1 MENRLT
7 YPASLHNHSDFSN
20 IRIRDSINKISEL
33 VEYANELGHKAIATT
48 EHDFTGQYIKFQE
61 AIQKVKEKNP
71 NFKGIL
77 GNEIYLVRNGL
88 NKDNFKAGIDRY
100 YHFILLAKDREG
112 VKQIQEI
119 STKAWLRSYM
129 ARGMRRVPTYYQD
142 LYEIIENN
150 KGHII
155 GSTACLGSAIDTQLL
170 KYRDSQDEN
179 LMNKIE
185 NWILKLDNI
194 FGHGD
199 FYFELQPSHNKDQ
212 IYINKKLIELS
223 KKFDIKYI
231 ITTDSHYLKKE
242 DRKIHKAFL
251 NSQNGEREVDE
262 FYASTY
268 LMNTEEL
275 ESYFSYLAEEELQ
288 LAYQN
293 INEIIDKCE
302 EYDLRKPLKIPELK
316 WNNHNKEIEKYYK
329 YSKLM
334 PELKNFYNSQ
344 DKADNELVWALIDGI
359 EKHKDLQCE
368 EAYNELN
375 ENLKITWKSSEVNK
389 THWSAYFLNL
399 QHIIDVCWE
408 AGSIVGCGRGSGV
421 GFLLLY
427 ALDIIQINC
436 LKEKTKTYMWRF
448 LNPDRVSPL
457 DVDFDI
463 SGIKR
468 SIILNAF
475 RKEYG
480 EDRVANVAT
489 FGTEQSKS
497 AIQTACRGLGLDV
510 ELGLYISSLI
520 PADRGLTRTLSQC
533 YYGDEEKDFKPIKQF
548 VDEMNKN
555 PQLWEVAQKIEG
567 LINRSGIHAGG
578 IIFVDEPFTE
588 STALMRAPDGTICT
602 AYELHNAESVS
613 LIKYDALSVEA
624 MDKIQT
630 CIDLLCEYGYIERK
644 NTLRETYESAVGIYN
659 LERDN
664 KQMWNMVW
672 NHEISS
678 LFQME
683 QQSGIQGIKLIKPK
697 SVDELATLNSVIRLM
712 AQEKGGETP
721 LEIWAKYRKNINLW
735 YDEMRQYGLSDEE
748 IKWLANYPDITDG
761 IAESQEC
768 LMSLI
773 QHPKLGGNDLNFA
786 DTARKA
792 IAKKV
797 GKLFNECEKQFYKNA
812 EEKNCS
818 ERLVHYVWDVLLR
831 AQRGYSFNRS
841 HTLAYSLIALQEMN
855 LAFKYPIIFWN
866 TSCLITDAGGNESE
880 DIEQEEWKEEI
891 DYGDEDIFDESK
903 DEEEEIDIYELE
915 DEDYEYVDSPDRK
928 TKTKKKI
935 VRSVNY
941 GKIATA
947 IGKMKMTGI
956 EVSTPDINNSSY
968 TFTPDVQNNVIRYGL
983 RGITRI
989 GEEYIKEIIQNRPY
1003 QSLNDFLARV
1013 KTSKTQA
1020 ISLIKSGC
1028 FDNIEQKS
1036 RQEIMRQYI
1045 DSISDKKKRLT
1056 LQNMQML
1063 ITKHLLPNE
1072 LNYQIRVYNF
1082 NKYLKKNKV
1091 GEIYYNLDEKA
1102 YSFYEQNYNVDI
1114 LENIE
1119 NKIYIQQK
1127 SWDKIYKKEMDSVR
1141 QYISMHPELLNNL
1154 NNILYQEMWD
1164 KYALGNISKW
1174 EMDSL
1179 SFYSGPHE
1187 LINLSSIY
1195 NVCNYFNLNENPT
1208 IDKIFYK
1215 GDKSIVLYK
1224 LNVIAGTVIDKN
1236 KAKHIVTL
1244 LTTNGVVNVKFYK
1257 TQFAKYDKQ
1266 IAERG
1271 ADGKKKIIEKSWF
1284 TRGNKLMIVG
1294 IRRDDFFI
1302 PKIYSNSMYDS
1313 SIMLIDS
1320 VSEDGIITSKSIRED
1335 D

>member
-1 MENRLT
+1 MEKLS
-7 YPASLHNHSDFSN
+7 YPGSLHNHSDYSN

-33 VEYANELGHKAIATT
+33 VEYANELGHTAIATT

-170 KYRDSQDEN
+170 KYRDSNDEN

-185 NWILKLDNI
+185 NWIIKIDNI

-212 IYINKKLIELS
+212 IYVNKKLIGLS
-223 KKFDIKYI
+223 KKFNIKYI

-262 FYASTY
+262 FYATTY

-275 ESYFSYLAEEELQ
+275 ESYFSYLTEEELQ

-293 INEIIDKCE
+293 INEIINKCE

-316 WNNHNKEIEKYYK
+316 WNNHNKEIEKYYE

-359 EKHKDLQCE
+359 EKHKDLQCD

-389 THWSAYFLNL
+389 AHWSAYFLNL

-602 AYELHNAESVS
+602 AYELHNAEAVS

-630 CIDLLCEYGYIERK
+630 CIDLLCEYGYIEKK
-644 NTLRETYESAVGIYN
+644 NTLRETYESVVGIYN

-664 KQMWNMVW
+664 QKMWNMVW

-797 GKLFNECEKQFYKNA
+797 GKLFDECEKQFYKNA
-812 EEKNCS
+812 KEKNCS

-891 DYGDEDIFDESK
+891 DYGDEDVFDESE
-903 DEEEEIDIYELE
+903 DEEEVDIYELE
-915 DEDYEYVDSPDRK
+915 DEDYEYVDSSDRK

-1003 QSLNDFLARV
+1003 QSLNDFLTRV

-1028 FDNIEQKS
+1028 FDNIEQKP
-1036 RQEIMRQYI
+1036 RQEIMSQYI
-1045 DSISDKKKRLT
+1045 DSISDKKKKLT

-1119 NKIYIQQK
+1119 NKIYISQK
-1127 SWDKIYKKEMDSVR
+1127 NWDKIYKKEMEVVK
-1141 QYISMHPELLNNL
+1141 QYITTHPELLNNL
-1154 NNILYQEMWD
+1154 NNILYQEVWD

-1195 NVCNYFNLNENPT
+1195 NICNYFNLNENPI
-1208 IDKIFYK
+1208 IDKVFNK

-1271 ADGKKKIIEKSWF
+1271 IDGKKKIVEKSWF

-1313 SIMLIDS
+1313 SIMLIDNIS
-1320 VSEDGIITSKSIRED
+1320 DNGIISSKSIRED
-1335 D
+1335 E

>member
-1 MENRLT
+1 MEYLG
-7 YPASLHNHSDFSN
+7 SLHNHSDFSN

-33 VEYANELGHKAIATT
+33 VEYANTLGHKVIATT
-48 EHDFTGQYIKFQE
+48 EHDFTGNWLKFQE
-61 AIQKVKEKNP
+61 AIQKIKEKNP
-71 NFKGIL
+71 DFKGIL

-88 NKDNFKAGIDRY
+88 NKDNFKSGVDRY

-112 VKQIQEI
+112 AKQIQEI
-119 STKAWLRSYM
+119 STKAWMRSYM

-142 LYEIIENN
+142 LQEIISIN
-150 KGHII
+150 KGHVI

-170 KYRDSQDEN
+170 KYRDSKDEN
-179 LMNKIE
+179 LMSKIE
-185 NWILKLDNI
+185 NWIFKLDNI

-212 IYINKKLIELS
+212 IYVNQKLIELS
-223 KKFDIKYI
+223 RKFDIKYI

-262 FYASTY
+262 FYSSTY
-268 LMNTEEL
+268 MMDTKEL
-275 ESYFSYLAEEELQ
+275 ESYFTYLNNEELQ
-288 LAYQN
+288 IAYKN
-293 INEIIDKCE
+293 IEEISNKCE
-302 EYDLRKPLKIPELK
+302 EYDLQKPLKIPELK
-316 WNNHNKEIEKYYK
+316 WNNYNLYKSENYYNKYK
-329 YSKLM
+329 LYI
-334 PELKNFYNSQ
+334 PELEKFYNSNN
-344 DKADNELVWALIDGI
+344 KADKELVWAIINGI
-359 EKHKDLQCE
+359 EKHKDLQNE

-375 ENLKITWKSSEVNK
+375 NNLEITWKSSEVNK
-389 THWSAYFLNL
+389 AHWSAYFLNL
-399 QHIIDVCWE
+399 QHIIDVCWD
-408 AGSIVGCGRGSGV
+408 AGTIVGCGRGSGV

-427 ALDIIQINC
+427 ALDITQINP
-436 LKEKTKTYMWRF
+436 LREKTKCYPWRF

-468 SIILNAF
+468 SIVLNAF

-520 PADRGLTRTLSQC
+520 PSDRGATRTLSQC

-548 VDEMNKN
+548 IDEMNKN

-578 IIFVDEPFTE
+578 IIFVDEPFTNFA
-588 STALMRAPDGTICT
+588 ALMRAPDGTICT
-602 AYELHNAESVS
+602 QYELHDSEKVS
-613 LIKYDALSVEA
+613 MIKYDALSVEA

-630 CIDLLCEYGYIERK
+630 CIDLLCDYGYLERK
-644 NTLRETYESAVGIYN
+644 ETLKETYESAVGIYN
-659 LERDN
+659 LERNDP
-664 KQMWNMVW
+664 KMWNMVW
-672 NHEISS
+672 NHKINS

-721 LEIWAKYRKNINLW
+721 LEMWAKYRRNINLW
-735 YDEMRQYGLSDEE
+735 YDEMRQYGLSEEE
-748 IKWLANYPDITDG
+748 IQWLANYPDITDG
-761 IAESQEC
+761 IAESQES
-768 LMSLI
+768 LMKLV
-773 QHPKLGGNDLNFA
+773 QEFKLGGNDLMFA

-792 IAKKV
+792 LAKKI
-797 GKLFNECEKQFYKNA
+797 GKLFDECEKQFFKNA
-812 EEKNCS
+812 KEKHCS

-831 AQRGYSFNRS
+831 VQRGYSFNKS

-855 LAFKYPIIFWN
+855 LAYKFPIIFWN
-866 TSCLITDAGGNESE
+866 TACLITDAGGNESE
-880 DIEQEEWKEEI
+880 DIEQDVWQEQI
-891 DYGDEDIFDESK
+891 NYGDEDPFDEP
-903 DEEEEIDIYELE
+903 DEEEVDIYEEE
-915 DEDYEYVDSPDRK
+915 DEDYEYIDSVDRT

-935 VRSVNY
+935 VKTVNY

-947 IGKMKMTGI
+947 IGKMKSTGI
-956 EVSTPDINNSSY
+956 MISTPDINDSSY
-968 TFTPDVQNNVIRYGL
+968 TFTPDVKNNTIRYGL

-989 GEEYIKEIIQNRPY
+989 GEEYIKNILENRPY
-1003 QSLNDFLARV
+1003 NSLQDFLLRV
-1013 KTSKTQA
+1013 KTNKTQA
-1020 ISLIKSGC
+1020 ISLIKAGC
-1028 FDNIEQKS
+1028 FDKIENKS
-1036 RQEIMRQYI
+1036 RQEIMKFYI

-1063 ITKHLLPNE
+1063 ITKHLLPSE
-1072 LNYQIRVYNF
+1072 LDYQIRVYNF
-1082 NKYLKKNKV
+1082 NKYLKKNKF
-1091 GEIYYNLDEKA
+1091 GEDYYQLDEKA
-1102 YSFYEQNYNVDI
+1102 RNFYEKNYDVDV
-1114 LENIE
+1114 LENIDE
-1119 NKIYIQQK
+1119 KIFIKQK
-1127 SWDKIYKKEMDSVR
+1127 TWDKFYKKDMEAVKT
-1141 QYISMHPELLNNL
+1141 YITMHPELLNNL
-1154 NNILYQEMWD
+1154 NQILYQEVWD

-1179 SFYSGPHE
+1179 SFYNSPHE
-1187 LINLSSIY
+1187 LSNISDIY
-1195 NVCNYFNLNENPT
+1195 NICNFFELPENPI
-1208 IDKIFYK
+1208 IDKVFTK
-1215 GDKSIVLYK
+1215 NDKSIVLYK
-1224 LNVIAGTVIDKN
+1224 LNVIAGTIIDKN
-1236 KAKHIVTL
+1236 KAKHTATL

-1266 IAERG
+1266 ISEK
-1271 ADGKKKIIEKSWF
+1271 DETGKKKIVEKSWF

-1302 PKIYSNSMYDS
+1302 PKIYSKSMYDS
-1313 SIMLIDS
+1313 AIMFID
-1320 VSEDGIITSKSIRED
+1320 EINDNGIITSKSIRED
-1335 D
+1335 E

>member
-1 MENRLT
+1 MENRLN
-7 YPASLHNHSDFSN
+7 YPASLHNHSDYSN

-33 VEYANELGHKAIATT
+33 VEYANELGYKAIATT

-61 AIQKVKEKNP
+61 AIQKIKEKNP
-71 NFKGIL
+71 DFKGIL

-88 NKDNFKAGIDRY
+88 NKDNFKTGIDKY

-119 STKAWLRSYM
+119 STKAWLRSYI

-142 LYEIIENN
+142 LYEIISLN
-150 KGHII
+150 KGHVI

-179 LMNKIE
+179 LWNKIE
-185 NWILKLDNI
+185 NWILKMDDI

-199 FYFELQPSHNKDQ
+199 FYFELQPSNNKDQ
-212 IYINKKLIELS
+212 IYVNKKLIELS
-223 KKFDIKYI
+223 KKFNIKYI

-262 FYASTY
+262 FYATTY

-275 ESYFSYLAEEELQ
+275 ESYFSYLNEEELQ

-316 WNNHNKEIEKYYK
+316 WNNHNKEIKKYYE

-334 PELKNFYNSQ
+334 PELEKFYNSQ
-344 DKADNELVWALIDGI
+344 DKADNELVWALINGI

-368 EAYNELN
+368 EAYRELN
-375 ENLKITWKSSEVNK
+375 ENLKITWKSSETNK
-389 THWSAYFLNL
+389 AHWSAYFLNL

-408 AGSIVGCGRGSGV
+408 AGTIVGCGRGSGV

-436 LKEKTKTYMWRF
+436 LKEKTKTYQWRF

-457 DVDFDI
+457 DIDFDI

-497 AIQTACRGLGLDV
+497 AIQTACRGLDLDV

-520 PADRGLTRTLSQC
+520 PSDRGLTRTLSQC
-533 YYGDEEKDFKPIKQF
+533 YYGDEEKEFKPIKQF
-548 VDEMNKN
+548 IDEMNKY

-602 AYELHNAESVS
+602 QFELHNAEAVS

-630 CIDLLCEYGYIERK
+630 CIDLLCEYGYVKRK
-644 NTLRETYESAVGIYN
+644 NNLKETYESIVGIYN
-659 LERDN
+659 LERNNPD
-664 KQMWNMVW
+664 MWKMVW
-672 NHEISS
+672 DHKISS

-721 LEIWAKYRKNINLW
+721 LETWAKYRKNINLW
-735 YDEMRQYGLSDEE
+735 YDEMHQYGLSEEE

-773 QHPKLGGNDLNFA
+773 QHPKLGGNSLNFA

-797 GKLFNECEKQFYKNA
+797 GKLFDDCEKQFYNNA
-812 EEKNCS
+812 KEKHCS
-818 ERLVHYVWDVLLR
+818 EKLVHYVWDVLLR

-855 LAFKYPIIFWN
+855 LAFKFPIIFWN
-866 TSCLITDAGGNESE
+866 TACLITDAGGNESE
-880 DIEQEEWKEEI
+880 DIEQEQWKENI
-891 DYGDEDIFDESK
+891 DYGDEDIFDEQEDAEDEIEED
-903 DEEEEIDIYELE
+903 DEEEIKTEKKK
-915 DEDYEYVDSPDRK
+915 V
-928 TKTKKKI
+928 TKT
-935 VRSVNY
+935 VAY
-941 GKIATA
+941 DKIATA

-956 EVSTPDINNSSY
+956 NVSTPDINNSSY
-968 TFTPDVQNNVIRYGL
+968 TFTPDVENNTIRYGI

-989 GEEYIKEIIQNRPY
+989 GEDYIKTIIENRPY
-1003 QSLNDFLARV
+1003 ISLNDFLTRV
-1013 KTSKTQA
+1013 KTTKTQA
-1020 ISLIKSGC
+1020 ISLIKAGC
-1028 FDNIEQKS
+1028 FDKIENKP
-1036 RQEIMRQYI
+1036 REKIMQQYI

-1063 ITKHLLPNE
+1063 ITKHLLPDE
-1072 LNYQIRVYNF
+1072 LDYQIRVYNF
-1082 NKYLKKNKV
+1082 NKYLKKNKF
-1091 GEIYYNLDEKA
+1091 GELYYKLDEKA
-1102 YSFYEQNYNVDI
+1102 RNFYEKKYDVDI
-1114 LENIE
+1114 LENINE
-1119 NKIYIQQK
+1119 EICIQQK
-1127 SWDKIYKKEMDSVR
+1127 FWDKIYKKEMEPVKN
-1141 QYISMHPELLNNL
+1141 YISEHPELLNKL
-1154 NNILYQEMWD
+1154 NDTLYQEVWD
-1164 KYALGNISKW
+1164 KYALGNTSKW

-1179 SFYSGPHE
+1179 SFYNGPHE
-1187 LINLSSIY
+1187 LNNISNIY
-1195 NVCNYFNLNENPT
+1195 NICNFFELPENPI
-1208 IDKIFYK
+1208 IDKIFNK
-1215 GDKSIVLYK
+1215 GDKQIILYK
-1224 LNVIAGTVIDKN
+1224 LNVIAGTVIGKN
-1236 KAKHIVTL
+1236 KAKHTITL
-1244 LTTNGVVNVKFYK
+1244 LTVDGVVNVKFYK
-1257 TQFAKYDKQ
+1257 TQFAKYDRQ
-1266 IAERG
+1266 LSER
-1271 ADGKKKIIEKSWF
+1271 DSEGKKHIVEKSWF

-1302 PKIYSNSMYDS
+1302 PKIYSKSMYDS
-1313 SIMLIDS
+1313 AIMFIDNIN
-1320 VSEDGIITSKSIRED
+1320 ENGIITSKSIRED

>member
-1 MENRLT
+1 MEKLS
-7 YPASLHNHSDFSN
+7 YPGSLHNHSDYSN

-33 VEYANELGHKAIATT
+33 VEYANELGHTAIATT

-88 NKDNFKAGIDRY
+88 NKDNFKAGIDKY

-112 VKQIQEI
+112 AKQIQEI

-170 KYRDSQDEN
+170 KYRDSNDEN

-185 NWILKLDNI
+185 NWIIKIDNI

-212 IYINKKLIELS
+212 IYVNKKLIGLS
-223 KKFDIKYI
+223 KKFNIKYI

-262 FYASTY
+262 FYATTY

-275 ESYFSYLAEEELQ
+275 ESYFSYLTEEELQ

-293 INEIIDKCE
+293 INEIINKCE

-316 WNNHNKEIEKYYK
+316 WNNHNKEIEKYYE

-359 EKHKDLQCE
+359 EKHKDLQCD

-389 THWSAYFLNL
+389 AHWSAYFLNL

-602 AYELHNAESVS
+602 AYELHNAEAVS

-630 CIDLLCEYGYIERK
+630 CIDLLCEYGYIEKK
-644 NTLRETYESAVGIYN
+644 NTLRETYESVVGIYN

-664 KQMWNMVW
+664 QKMWNMVW

-797 GKLFNECEKQFYKNA
+797 GKLFDECEKQFYKNA
-812 EEKNCS
+812 KEKNCS

-891 DYGDEDIFDESK
+891 DYGDEDVFDESE
-903 DEEEEIDIYELE
+903 DEEEVDIYELE
-915 DEDYEYVDSPDRK
+915 DEDYEYVDSSDRK

-1003 QSLNDFLARV
+1003 QSLNDFLTRV

-1028 FDNIEQKS
+1028 FDNIEQKP
-1036 RQEIMRQYI
+1036 RQEIMSQYI
-1045 DSISDKKKRLT
+1045 DSISDKKKKLT

-1119 NKIYIQQK
+1119 NKIYISQK
-1127 SWDKIYKKEMDSVR
+1127 NWDKIYKKEMEVVK
-1141 QYISMHPELLNNL
+1141 QYITTHPELLNNL
-1154 NNILYQEMWD
+1154 NNILYQEVWD

-1195 NVCNYFNLNENPT
+1195 NICNYFNLNENPI
-1208 IDKIFYK
+1208 IDKVFNK

-1271 ADGKKKIIEKSWF
+1271 IDGKKKIVEKSWF

-1313 SIMLIDS
+1313 SIMLIDNIS
-1320 VSEDGIITSKSIRED
+1320 DNGIISSKSIRED
-1335 D
+1335 E

>member
-1 MENRLT
+1 MEKLS
-7 YPASLHNHSDFSN
+7 YPGSLHNHSDYSN

-33 VEYANELGHKAIATT
+33 VEYANELGHTAIATT

-112 VKQIQEI
+112 AKQIQEI

-170 KYRDSQDEN
+170 KYRDSNDEN

-185 NWILKLDNI
+185 NWIIKMDNI

-199 FYFELQPSHNKDQ
+199 FYFELQPSYNKDQ
-212 IYINKKLIELS
+212 IYVNKKLIEFS
-223 KKFDIKYI
+223 KKFNIKYI

-262 FYASTY
+262 FYATTY

-275 ESYFSYLAEEELQ
+275 ESYFSYLTEEELQ

-293 INEIIDKCE
+293 INEIINKCE

-316 WNNHNKEIEKYYK
+316 WNNHNKEIEKYYE

-344 DKADNELVWALIDGI
+344 DKADNELVWALINGI
-359 EKHKDLQCE
+359 EKHKDLQCD

-389 THWSAYFLNL
+389 AHWSAYFLNL

-602 AYELHNAESVS
+602 AYELHNAEAVS

-630 CIDLLCEYGYIERK
+630 CIDLLCEYGYIEKK
-644 NTLRETYESAVGIYN
+644 NTLRETYESVVGIYN
-659 LERDN
+659 LERN
-664 KQMWNMVW
+664 NQKMWNMVW

-683 QQSGIQGIKLIKPK
+683 QQSGVQGIKLIKPK

-797 GKLFNECEKQFYKNA
+797 GKLFDECEKQFYKNA
-812 EEKNCS
+812 KEKNCS

-866 TSCLITDAGGNESE
+866 TACLITDAGGNESE
-880 DIEQEEWKEEI
+880 DIEQENWIEEI
-891 DYGDEDIFDESK
+891 DYGDEDIFDESE
-903 DEEEEIDIYELE
+903 DEEEVDIYELE

-1003 QSLNDFLARV
+1003 QSLNDFLTRV

-1028 FDNIEQKS
+1028 FDSIEQKP
-1036 RQEIMRQYI
+1036 RQEIMRLYI

-1063 ITKHLLPNE
+1063 ITKHLLPDE

-1091 GEIYYNLDEKA
+1091 GEVYYNLDKKA

-1119 NKIYIQQK
+1119 DNIYIQQK
-1127 SWDKIYKKEMDSVR
+1127 SWDKIYKKEMEVVKS
-1141 QYISMHPELLNNL
+1141 YIAAHPELLDNL
-1154 NNILYQEMWD
+1154 NNILYQEVWD

-1179 SFYSGPHE
+1179 SFYSSPHE
-1187 LINLSSIY
+1187 LINLSPMY
-1195 NVCNYFNLNENPT
+1195 NVCNYFNLSENPI
-1208 IDKIFYK
+1208 IDKIFNK

-1236 KAKHIVTL
+1236 KSKHIVTL
-1244 LTTNGVVNVKFYK
+1244 LTINGVVNIKFYK
-1257 TQFAKYDKQ
+1257 TQFAKYDRQ
-1266 IAERG
+1266 LSERG

-1313 SIMLIDS
+1313 SIMLIDN
-1320 VSEDGIITSKSIRED
+1320 VSDDGIISSKSIRED

>member
-1 MENRLT
+1 MENRLS

-33 VEYANELGHKAIATT
+33 VEYANELGHRAIATT

-100 YHFILLAKDREG
+100 YHFILLAKDRKG

-150 KGHII
+150 KGHVI

-212 IYINKKLIELS
+212 IYVNKKLIELS

-268 LMNTEEL
+268 LMNIEEL

-329 YSKLM
+329 YSKLI

-359 EKHKDLQCE
+359 EKHKDLQCD

-389 THWSAYFLNL
+389 AHWSAYFLNL

-602 AYELHNAESVS
+602 AYELHNAEAVS

-630 CIDLLCEYGYIERK
+630 CIDLLCEYGYIEKK

-866 TSCLITDAGGNESE
+866 TACLITDAGGNESE
-880 DIEQEEWKEEI
+880 DIEQEKWIEEI
-891 DYGDEDIFDESK
+891 DYGDEDIFDESE
-903 DEEEEIDIYELE
+903 DEEEVDIYELE

-1003 QSLNDFLARV
+1003 QSLNDFLTRV

-1020 ISLIKSGC
+1020 ISLIKAGC
-1028 FDNIEQKS
+1028 FDDIEQKS
-1036 RQEIMRQYI
+1036 RQEIMCQYI

-1119 NKIYIQQK
+1119 NKIYILQK
-1127 SWDKIYKKEMDSVR
+1127 NWDKIYKKEMEVVK
-1141 QYISMHPELLNNL
+1141 QYITMHPELLNNL
-1154 NNILYQEMWD
+1154 NNILYQEVWD

-1187 LINLSSIY
+1187 LINLSPIY
-1195 NVCNYFNLNENPT
+1195 NICNYFNLNENPT
-1208 IDKIFYK
+1208 IDKVFNK

-1257 TQFAKYDKQ
+1257 TQFAKYDRQ
-1266 IAERG
+1266 LSERG
-1271 ADGKKKIIEKSWF
+1271 TDGKKKIIEKSWF

-1320 VSEDGIITSKSIRED
+1320 ISEDGIITSKSIRED

>member
-1 MENRLT
+1 ME
-7 YPASLHNHSDFSN
+7 YPGSLHNHSDFSN
-20 IRIRDSINKISEL
+20 IRIRDSINKIPEL

-48 EHDFTGQYIKFQE
+48 EHEFTGNWLKFQE
-61 AIQKVKEKNP
+61 AVQKVKEKNP
-71 NFKGIL
+71 DFKGIL

-88 NKDNFKAGIDRY
+88 NKDNFKTGIDRY

-112 VKQIQEI
+112 AKQIQEI
-119 STKAWLRSYM
+119 STKAWMRSYM
-129 ARGMRRVPTYYQD
+129 GKGMRRVPTYYQD
-142 LYEIIENN
+142 LQEIISNN
-150 KGHII
+150 KGHVI
-155 GSTACLGSAIDTQLL
+155 GSTACLGSTIDTQLL
-170 KYRDSQDEN
+170 KYRDSKDEN

-185 NWILKLDNI
+185 NWILKMDDI

-212 IYINKKLIELS
+212 IYVNQKLIELS

-262 FYASTY
+262 FYATTY

-275 ESYFSYLAEEELQ
+275 ESYFSYLTEEELQ

-293 INEIIDKCE
+293 INEIINKCE

-316 WNNHNKEIEKYYK
+316 WNNHNKEIEKYYE

-344 DKADNELVWALIDGI
+344 DKADNELVWALINGI
-359 EKHKDLQCE
+359 EKHKDLQCD

-389 THWSAYFLNL
+389 AHWSAYFLNL

-602 AYELHNAESVS
+602 AYELHNAEAVS

-630 CIDLLCEYGYIERK
+630 CIDLLCEYGYIEKK
-644 NTLRETYESAVGIYN
+644 NTLRETYESVVGIYN
-659 LERDN
+659 LERN
-664 KQMWNMVW
+664 NQKMWNMVW

-683 QQSGIQGIKLIKPK
+683 QQSGVQGIKLIKPK

-797 GKLFNECEKQFYKNA
+797 GKLFDECEKQFYKNA
-812 EEKNCS
+812 KEKNCS

-866 TSCLITDAGGNESE
+866 TACLITDAGGNESE
-880 DIEQEEWKEEI
+880 DIEQENWIEEI
-891 DYGDEDIFDESK
+891 DYGDEDIFDESE
-903 DEEEEIDIYELE
+903 DEEEVDIYELE

-1003 QSLNDFLARV
+1003 QSLNDFLTRV

-1028 FDNIEQKS
+1028 FDSIEQKP
-1036 RQEIMRQYI
+1036 RQEIMRLYI

-1063 ITKHLLPNE
+1063 ITKHLLPDE

-1091 GEIYYNLDEKA
+1091 GEVYYNLDKKA

-1119 NKIYIQQK
+1119 DNIYIQQK
-1127 SWDKIYKKEMDSVR
+1127 SWDKIYKKEMEVVKS
-1141 QYISMHPELLNNL
+1141 YIAAHPELLDNL
-1154 NNILYQEMWD
+1154 NNILYQEVWD

-1179 SFYSGPHE
+1179 SFYSSPHE
-1187 LINLSSIY
+1187 LINLSPMY
-1195 NVCNYFNLNENPT
+1195 NVCNYFNLSENPI
-1208 IDKIFYK
+1208 IDKIFNK

-1236 KAKHIVTL
+1236 KSKHIVTL
-1244 LTTNGVVNVKFYK
+1244 LTINGVVNIKFYK
-1257 TQFAKYDKQ
+1257 TQFAKYDRQ
-1266 IAERG
+1266 LSERG

-1313 SIMLIDS
+1313 SIMLIDN
-1320 VSEDGIITSKSIRED
+1320 VSDDGIISSKSIRED